1 MYTCI
6 NIYNINIIYTLYVYI
21 YIVLLFSV
29 TLKWFS
35 ELFYMR
41 YCFSQSCNCS
51 KLPEKNEIKERPL
64 MAIFD
69 EKNQISMKRI

>member
-1 MYTCI
+1 M
-6 NIYNINIIYTLYVYI
+6 YI
-21 YIVLLFSV
+21 YIVLSFSV

-35 ELFYMR
+35 KLFYMR